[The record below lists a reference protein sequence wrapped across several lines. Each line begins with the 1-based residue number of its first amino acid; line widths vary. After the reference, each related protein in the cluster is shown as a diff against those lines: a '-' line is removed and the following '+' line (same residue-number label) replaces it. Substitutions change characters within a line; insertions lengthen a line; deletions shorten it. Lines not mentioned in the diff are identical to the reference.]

1 MWYDPIIRVF
11 KIPSLRRKILFV
23 LFMLVIFRAAAAIPV
38 PGVDPGQLRNLF
50 ANNQLL
56 GLLNIFSGGA
66 LDKFS
71 VIMLGLSPYI
81 TATII
86 FQLLTMI
93 FPSLKEMYQ
102 EAGEAGRRKF
112 NQYAR
117 IATVPL
123 AMLQGYGLMVLLQSQ
138 RVIEPL
144 TRFEMFSNLLIV
156 TAGTIFLMWIGE
168 LISERGIGNGVSI
181 LIGAGIIAGLP
192 TAIQQL
198 IASYDPS
205 QLPAY
210 LAFLVVMILTIA
222 VVVLIT
228 EAQRNVPV
236 QYAKRVRGFKL
247 YGGASTYLPLRVN
260 MAGVIPII
268 FAISV
273 LLFPTVIANFLTL
286 LNVDWLVR
294 VSEGINRFLQDQW
307 VYGSLYFI
315 LVVLFTY
322 FYTAVTFDPQ
332 VMAENLQKQGGFI
345 PGIRP
350 GEPTKHALSFII
362 HRITLAGAVFLG
374 SIAILPLIV
383 SGLSGIQTISLGGTS
398 LLIVVS
404 VVLETMKQINA
415 QIAMS
420 EYDRV

>member
-11 KIPSLRRKILFV
+11 KITSLRRKILFV
-23 LFMLVIFRAAAAIPV
+23 LLMLVIFRAAASIPV

-66 LDKFS
+66 LDKLS

-93 FPSLKEMYQ
+93 FPRLKEMYQ

-138 RVIEPL
+138 RVLEPL

-156 TAGTIFLMWIGE
+156 TAGTIFLMWVGE

-222 VVVLIT
+222 VVILIT

-273 LLFPTVIANFLTL
+273 LLFPSVIANFLTL
-286 LNVDWLVR
+286 LKVDWFVR

-374 SIAILPLIV
+374 GIAILPLIV

-420 EYDRV
+420 EYDQV

>member
-1 MWYDPIIRVF
+1 
-11 KIPSLRRKILFV
+11 
-23 LFMLVIFRAAAAIPV
+23 MLAMFRAAAAIPV
-38 PGVDPGQLRNLF
+38 PGVNVGELRNLF
-50 ANNQLL
+50 ASNQLL

-66 LDKFS
+66 LDS
-71 VIMLGLSPYI
+71 LSIIMLGLSPYI

-102 EAGEAGRRKF
+102 EEGERGRQKF

-117 IATVPL
+117 LVTVPL
-123 AMLQGYGLMVLLQSQ
+123 AALQGYGLLVLLQNQ
-138 RVIEPL
+138 GVLEPL
-144 TRFEMFSNLLIV
+144 TRFEMLTNIIIV
-156 TAGTIFLMWIGE
+156 SAGTLFLMWVGE
-168 LISERGIGNGVSI
+168 LISEKGIGNGVSL

-192 TAIQQL
+192 TQL
-198 IASYDPS
+198 RQLYFAYDPS
-205 QLPAY
+205 QIPTY
-210 LAFLVVMILTIA
+210 LAFFLITVVTIA

-228 EAQRNVPV
+228 EAQRNIPV

-268 FAISV
+268 FAISI
-273 LLFPTVIANFLTL
+273 LLFPSVLANFLTL
-286 LNVDWLVR
+286 FKIDWFVQ
-294 VSEGINRFLQDQW
+294 VSEAINRTLQNPW
-307 VYGSLYFI
+307 IYGSLYFI

-322 FYTAVTFDPQ
+322 FYTAVTFDPK
-332 VMAENLQKQGGFI
+332 VMSENLQKQGGFI

-350 GEPTKHALSFII
+350 GEPTAHAISFIL

-374 SIAILPLIV
+374 IIAILPFVV
-383 SGLSGIQTISLGGTS
+383 SGISGVSALTLGGTS
-398 LLIVVS
+398 LLIIVS
-404 VVLETMKQINA
+404 VILETMKQINA
-415 QIAMS
+415 QIAMA